1 MLTRQ
6 RSTEQWFA
14 GEFDQSVVTFG
25 QIKAW
30 FLCFFFFFEVCD
42 IWSIY
47 YHIVSIKA
55 QRQIA

>member
-6 RSTEQWFA
+6 SLTEQWFA

-30 FLCFFFFFEVCD
+30 FLCFWFFFRSVIFGPF
-42 IWSIY
+42 ITILF
-47 YHIVSIKA
+47 
-55 QRQIA
+55 Q